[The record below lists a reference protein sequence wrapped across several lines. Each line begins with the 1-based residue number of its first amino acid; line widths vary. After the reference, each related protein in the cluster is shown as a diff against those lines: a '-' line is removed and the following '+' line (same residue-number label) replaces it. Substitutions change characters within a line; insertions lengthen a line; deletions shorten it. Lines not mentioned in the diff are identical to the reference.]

1 MPVDVRAPGLRIV
14 ASDDDT
20 ILNLDALQ
28 GLWTEEQYLR
38 LTDQS
43 RRLLEFTD
51 GSIEVLSMPT
61 DKHQVIS
68 QYLLL
73 ALLPYLQ
80 QRGGRMLYA
89 PVRMQI
95 REGKY
100 REPDLLLVLDQ
111 NDPRRQNT
119 YWLGADLVVE
129 IVSPDD
135 PQRDTRTKRIDYAEA
150 RIPEYWIVNPEDE
163 TVTVL
168 RLAGTRYVEHGRFRR
183 GDTATSALLDGF
195 SISVNDIF
203 DAR

>member
-1 MPVDVRAPGLRIV
+1 MRVDAPVPELRIV

-20 ILNLDALQ
+20 ILNLDTLQ

-38 LTDQS
+38 ATDHS

-51 GSIEVLSMPT
+51 GSIEVLPMPT

-68 QYLLL
+68 QFLLL
-73 ALLPYLQ
+73 ALLPFV
-80 QRGGRMLYA
+80 QRLGGRVLYA

-111 NDPRRQNT
+111 NDPRRQNA
-119 YWLGADLVVE
+119 YWLGADLVIE

-135 PQRDTRTKRIDYAEA
+135 PERDTVAKRTDYAQA
-150 RIPEYWIVNPEDE
+150 KIPEYWIVNPEDE
-163 TVTVL
+163 TVTIL
-168 RLAGTRYVEHGRFRR
+168 RLAGTSYVEHGRYSRD
-183 GDTATSALLDGF
+183 DTAQSPLLKGF
-195 SISVNDIF
+195 SISVSDVF